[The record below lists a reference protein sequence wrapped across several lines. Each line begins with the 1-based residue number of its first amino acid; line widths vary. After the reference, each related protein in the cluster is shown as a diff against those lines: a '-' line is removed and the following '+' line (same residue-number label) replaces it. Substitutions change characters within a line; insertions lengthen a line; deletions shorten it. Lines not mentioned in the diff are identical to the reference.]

1 MDLKD
6 VIKNINDAKEQLQ
19 KSVDVEKSEQDAEQQ
34 EEADKSVE
42 PKTKEEAGGKAP
54 VEKSEVEDKEAPED
68 DSEDHED
75 HDDNEE
81 EHEDDEESSEDDAEK
96 TCNVEDADAEKSCGD
111 KTVAKSDD
119 SEDDGSE
126 DDGADDE
133 VEACDQRTKSS
144 DIDKSVFMQHLE
156 MFENL
161 SKSYIDLANSSIEL
175 AQSVL
180 AKSINDTD
188 NQEVVEKSAEPEPED
203 KADSETQAEDDD
215 VEKSV
220 APEAES
226 EVPVEKDNVEKSA
239 EPEPEPEP
247 EPEDKADDVE
257 KSMPK
262 GKSLQ
267 YADDAP
273 EDDGIEKSVD
283 IDEVKVSELKDAV
296 AKSIQGLQGYVLMN
310 REQGMLKSLLHKVDE
325 LDPDDVAPKELVD
338 AYNKI

>member
-68 DSEDHED
+68 ASEDHED
-75 HDDNEE
+75 HDDDEE

-96 TCNVEDADAEKSCGD
+96 ACNVEDDDAEKSCGD
-111 KTVAKSDD
+111 KKVAKSDD
-119 SEDDGSE
+119 SE

-180 AKSINDTD
+180 AKSINNTD

-226 EVPVEKDNVEKSA
+226 EVPVEEDNVEKSA
-239 EPEPEPEP
+239 EPEPEPE
-247 EPEDKADDVE
+247 ADDVE

-283 IDEVKVSELKDAV
+283 SDEVKVSELKDAV

>member
-75 HDDNEE
+75 HDDDEE

-96 TCNVEDADAEKSCGD
+96 ACNVEDDDAEKSCGD
-111 KTVAKSDD
+111 KKVAKSDD

-144 DIDKSVFMQHLE
+144 DIDKSVFVQHLE
-156 MFENL
+156 MFESL
-161 SKSYIDLANSSIEL
+161 SKYYIDLANSSIEL

-180 AKSINDTD
+180 TKSINDTN
-188 NQEVVEKSAEPEPED
+188 NQEVVEKSVESESED
-203 KADSETQAEDDD
+203 KADSETQAEEDD

-220 APEAES
+220 VPEAES
-226 EVPVEKDNVEKSA
+226 EVPVEEDNVEKSA
-239 EPEPEPEP
+239 EPE
-247 EPEDKADDVE
+247 DKANDVE

-283 IDEVKVSELKDAV
+283 SDEVKVSELKDAV

>member
-54 VEKSEVEDKEAPED
+54 IEKSEVEDKEAPED
-68 DSEDHED
+68 DSEDH
-75 HDDNEE
+75 DDDEE

-96 TCNVEDADAEKSCGD
+96 ACNVEDGDAEKSCGD
-111 KTVAKSDD
+111 KKVAKSDD
-119 SEDDGSE
+119 SE

-188 NQEVVEKSAEPEPED
+188 NQEVVEKSAEPEPGD
-203 KADSETQAEDDD
+203 KSDSETQTEETE

-239 EPEPEPEP
+239 EPEPE
-247 EPEDKADDVE
+247 ADNVE

-283 IDEVKVSELKDAV
+283 SDEVKVSELKDAV

>member
-68 DSEDHED
+68 DSEDH
-75 HDDNEE
+75 DDDEE
-81 EHEDDEESSEDDAEK
+81 EHEDDKESSKDDAEK
-96 TCNVEDADAEKSCGD
+96 ACNVEDGDAEKSCGD
-111 KTVAKSDD
+111 KKVAKSDD

-180 AKSINDTD
+180 TKSINTTN
-188 NQEVVEKSAEPEPED
+188 NQEVVEKSAEPEPD
-203 KADSETQAEDDD
+203 
-215 VEKSV
+215 
-220 APEAES
+220 P
-226 EVPVEKDNVEKSA
+226 EVPVEEDNVEKSA
-239 EPEPEPEP
+239 EPEPE
-247 EPEDKADDVE
+247 ADDVE

-283 IDEVKVSELKDAV
+283 SDEVKVSELKGAIT
-296 AKSIQGLQGYVLMN
+296 KSIQGLQGYVLMN
-310 REQGMLKSLLHKVDE
+310 QEQGMLKSLLHKVDE

>member
-19 KSVDVEKSEQDAEQQ
+19 KSVDIEKSEQDAEQQ

-75 HDDNEE
+75 HDDDEE
-81 EHEDDEESSEDDAEK
+81 EHEDDEESSEDDVEK
-96 TCNVEDADAEKSCGD
+96 ACNVEDNTAEKSCGD
-111 KTVAKSDD
+111 KKVAKSDD

-144 DIDKSVFMQHLE
+144 DIDKSVFMHQLE

-175 AQSVL
+175 AQSVFI
-180 AKSINDTD
+180 KFINDTN
-188 NQEVVEKSAEPEPED
+188 NQEVVEKSVEPEPED

-226 EVPVEKDNVEKSA
+226 EVPVEKGNVEKSA
-239 EPEPEPEP
+239 EPEPE
-247 EPEDKADDVE
+247 ADDVE

-262 GKSLQ
+262 GKSFQ
-267 YADDAP
+267 YADDDP

-283 IDEVKVSELKDAV
+283 SDEVKVSELKDAV

>member
-19 KSVDVEKSEQDAEQQ
+19 KSVDVEKSEQDDEQQ
-34 EEADKSVE
+34 EEDDKSVE

-75 HDDNEE
+75 HEDHDD
-81 EHEDDEESSEDDAEK
+81 DDEESSEDDAEK
-96 TCNVEDADAEKSCGD
+96 ACNVEDDNAEKSCGD
-111 KTVAKSDD
+111 KKVAKSDD
-119 SEDDGSE
+119 SEDG
-126 DDGADDE
+126 G
-133 VEACDQRTKSS
+133 S

-188 NQEVVEKSAEPEPED
+188 NQEVVEKSVEPESED
-203 KADSETQAEDDD
+203 EADSETQTEETE

-220 APEAES
+220 APEADS
-226 EVPVEKDNVEKSA
+226 EVPAEEDNVEKST
-239 EPEPEPEP
+239 EPEPGDE
-247 EPEDKADDVE
+247 ADDVE

-273 EDDGIEKSVD
+273 EDSGIEKSVK
-283 IDEVKVSELKDAV
+283 DEPVKVSELKDAV
-296 AKSIQGLQGYVLMN
+296 AKSIRGLQGYTLMA
-310 REQGMLKSLLHKVDE
+310 REQGALKSLLHKVDE
-325 LDPDDVAPKELVD
+325 LNPEDVAPKELVD

>member
-54 VEKSEVEDKEAPED
+54 VEKSEVEDKEVPED

-75 HDDNEE
+75 HDDDEE

-96 TCNVEDADAEKSCGD
+96 ACNVEDADAEKSCGD
-111 KTVAKSDD
+111 KKVAKSDD

-180 AKSINDTD
+180 TKSINNTN
-188 NQEVVEKSAEPEPED
+188 NQEVVKKSAE
-203 KADSETQAEDDD
+203 
-215 VEKSV
+215 
-220 APEAES
+220 PEAES

-239 EPEPEPEP
+239 EL
-247 EPEDKADDVE
+247 EDEADDVE

-283 IDEVKVSELKDAV
+283 SDEVKVSELKDAV

>member
-19 KSVDVEKSEQDAEQQ
+19 KSVDIEKSEQDAEQQ

-75 HDDNEE
+75 HDDDEE
-81 EHEDDEESSEDDAEK
+81 EHEDDEESSEDDVEK
-96 TCNVEDADAEKSCGD
+96 ACNVEDNTAEKSCGD
-111 KTVAKSDD
+111 KKVAKSDD

-144 DIDKSVFMQHLE
+144 DIDKSVFMQQLE

-175 AQSVL
+175 AQSVFI
-180 AKSINDTD
+180 KFINDTN
-188 NQEVVEKSAEPEPED
+188 NQEVVEKSVEPEPED

-220 APEAES
+220 ASEAES

-239 EPEPEPEP
+239 EPEPE
-247 EPEDKADDVE
+247 ADDVE

-262 GKSLQ
+262 GKSFQ

-283 IDEVKVSELKDAV
+283 SDEVKVSELKDAV

>member
-19 KSVDVEKSEQDAEQQ
+19 KSVDIEKSEQDAEQQ

-75 HDDNEE
+75 HDDDEE
-81 EHEDDEESSEDDAEK
+81 EHEDDEESSEDDVEK
-96 TCNVEDADAEKSCGD
+96 ACNVEDNTAEKSCGD
-111 KTVAKSDD
+111 KKVAKSDD

-144 DIDKSVFMQHLE
+144 DIDKSVFMQQLE

-175 AQSVL
+175 AQSVFI
-180 AKSINDTD
+180 KFINDTN
-188 NQEVVEKSAEPEPED
+188 NQEVVEKSVEPEPED

-220 APEAES
+220 ASEAES

-239 EPEPEPEP
+239 EPEPE
-247 EPEDKADDVE
+247 ADDVE

-262 GKSLQ
+262 GKSFQ

-283 IDEVKVSELKDAV
+283 SDEVKVAELKDAV

>member
-19 KSVDVEKSEQDAEQQ
+19 KSVDIEKSEQDAEQQ

-75 HDDNEE
+75 HDDDEE
-81 EHEDDEESSEDDAEK
+81 EHEDDEESSEDDVEK
-96 TCNVEDADAEKSCGD
+96 ACNVEDNTAEKSCGD
-111 KTVAKSDD
+111 KKVAKSDD

-144 DIDKSVFMQHLE
+144 DIDKSVFMQQLE

-175 AQSVL
+175 AQSVFI
-180 AKSINDTD
+180 KFINDTN
-188 NQEVVEKSAEPEPED
+188 NQEVVEKSVEPEPED

-239 EPEPEPEP
+239 EPEPE
-247 EPEDKADDVE
+247 ADDVE

-262 GKSLQ
+262 GKSFQ

-283 IDEVKVSELKDAV
+283 SDEVKVSELKDAV

>member
-68 DSEDHED
+68 DSEE
-75 HDDNEE
+75 HDDDEE

-96 TCNVEDADAEKSCGD
+96 ACNVEDDDAEKSCGD
-111 KTVAKSDD
+111 KKVAKSDD
-119 SEDDGSE
+119 SE

-180 AKSINDTD
+180 AKSINNTD

-226 EVPVEKDNVEKSA
+226 EVPVEEDNVEKSA
-239 EPEPEPEP
+239 EP

-283 IDEVKVSELKDAV
+283 SDEVKVSELKDAV

>member
-75 HDDNEE
+75 HDDDEE

-96 TCNVEDADAEKSCGD
+96 ACNVEDDDAEKSCGD
-111 KTVAKSDD
+111 KKVAKSDD

-126 DDGADDE
+126 DAGADDE

-188 NQEVVEKSAEPEPED
+188 NQEVVKKSAEPED
-203 KADSETQAEDDD
+203 KSDSETQTEETE

-220 APEAES
+220 APEADS
-226 EVPVEKDNVEKSA
+226 EVTAEEDDVEKST
-239 EPEPEPEP
+239 EPEPGDE
-247 EPEDKADDVE
+247 ADDVE

-273 EDDGIEKSVD
+273 EDDGIEKSVE
-283 IDEVKVSELKDAV
+283 DEPVKVSELKDAV
-296 AKSIQGLQGYVLMN
+296 AKSIRGLQGYTLMAK
-310 REQGMLKSLLHKVDE
+310 EQGALKSLLHKVDE
-325 LDPDDVAPKELVD
+325 LNPEDVAPEELVK
-338 AYNKI
+338 AYNEI

>member
-6 VIKNINDAKEQLQ
+6 VIKNINDAKEQLK

-75 HDDNEE
+75 HDDGEE

-96 TCNVEDADAEKSCGD
+96 ACNVEDGDAEKSCGD
-111 KTVAKSDD
+111 KKVAKSDD

-126 DDGADDE
+126 DSGADDE
-133 VEACDQRTKSS
+133 VEACDQRAKSS

-180 AKSINDTD
+180 TKSINDTN
-188 NQEVVEKSAEPEPED
+188 NQEVVEKSAEPEPQDE
-203 KADSETQAEDDD
+203 ADSETQAEEDD

-220 APEAES
+220 EPEAES
-226 EVPVEKDNVEKSA
+226 EVLVEKDNVEKSA
-239 EPEPEPEP
+239 EP

-283 IDEVKVSELKDAV
+283 SDDVKVSELKDAV

>member
-54 VEKSEVEDKEAPED
+54 VEKSEVEDKEVPED

-75 HDDNEE
+75 HDD
-81 EHEDDEESSEDDAEK
+81 DEEA
-96 TCNVEDADAEKSCGD
+96 CNVEDNNAEKSCGD
-111 KTVAKSDD
+111 KKVAKSDD

-180 AKSINDTD
+180 TKSINNTN
-188 NQEVVEKSAEPEPED
+188 NQEVVEKSVAPEAED
-203 KADSETQAEDDD
+203 KADSETKAEDDD

-239 EPEPEPEP
+239 EPEPEV
-247 EPEDKADDVE
+247 DDVE

-283 IDEVKVSELKDAV
+283 SDEVKVSELKDAV

>member
-19 KSVDVEKSEQDAEQQ
+19 KSVDIEKSEQDAEQQ

-75 HDDNEE
+75 HDDDEE
-81 EHEDDEESSEDDAEK
+81 EHEDDEESSEDDVEK
-96 TCNVEDADAEKSCGD
+96 ACNVEDNTAEKSCGD
-111 KTVAKSDD
+111 KKVAKSDD
-119 SEDDGSE
+119 SE

-144 DIDKSVFMQHLE
+144 DIDKSVFMQQLE

-161 SKSYIDLANSSIEL
+161 SKSYVDLANSSIEL
-175 AQSVL
+175 AQSVFI
-180 AKSINDTD
+180 KFINDTN
-188 NQEVVEKSAEPEPED
+188 NQEVVEKSVEPEPED

-226 EVPVEKDNVEKSA
+226 EVPVEKGNVEKSA
-239 EPEPEPEP
+239 EPEPE
-247 EPEDKADDVE
+247 ADDVE

-262 GKSLQ
+262 GKSFQ

-273 EDDGIEKSVD
+273 EDDDIEKSVD
-283 IDEVKVSELKDAV
+283 SDEVKVSELKDAV

>member
-54 VEKSEVEDKEAPED
+54 VEKSEVEDKEVPED

-75 HDDNEE
+75 HDDDEE

-96 TCNVEDADAEKSCGD
+96 ACNVEDADAEKSCGD
-111 KTVAKSDD
+111 KKVAKSDD

-180 AKSINDTD
+180 TKSINNTN
-188 NQEVVEKSAEPEPED
+188 NQEVVKKSAEPESEPED

-239 EPEPEPEP
+239 EL
-247 EPEDKADDVE
+247 EDEADDVE

-283 IDEVKVSELKDAV
+283 SDEVKVSELKDAV

>member
-19 KSVDVEKSEQDAEQQ
+19 KSVDIEKSEQDAEQQ

-54 VEKSEVEDKEAPED
+54 VEKSEVEDKEASED

-75 HDDNEE
+75 HDDDEE
-81 EHEDDEESSEDDAEK
+81 EHEDDEESSEDDVEK
-96 TCNVEDADAEKSCGD
+96 ACNVEDNTAEKSCGD
-111 KTVAKSDD
+111 KKVAKSDD

-144 DIDKSVFMQHLE
+144 DIDKSVFMQQLE

-175 AQSVL
+175 AQSVFI
-180 AKSINDTD
+180 KFINDTN
-188 NQEVVEKSAEPEPED
+188 NQEVVEKSFEPEPED

-220 APEAES
+220 ASEAES

-239 EPEPEPEP
+239 EPEPE
-247 EPEDKADDVE
+247 ADDVE

-262 GKSLQ
+262 GKSFQ

-283 IDEVKVSELKDAV
+283 SDEVKVSELKDAV

>member
-19 KSVDVEKSEQDAEQQ
+19 KSVNVEKSEQDAEQQ

-68 DSEDHED
+68 DSEDH
-75 HDDNEE
+75 DDDEE
-81 EHEDDEESSEDDAEK
+81 EHEDDEESSENDAEK
-96 TCNVEDADAEKSCGD
+96 ACNVEDDDAEKSCGD
-111 KTVAKSDD
+111 KKVAKSDD
-119 SEDDGSE
+119 SEDDSSE

-180 AKSINDTD
+180 TKSINNTN

-203 KADSETQAEDDD
+203 EADSETQAEDDD

-226 EVPVEKDNVEKSA
+226 EVPAEKDNVEKSA
-239 EPEPEPEP
+239 EPEP

-283 IDEVKVSELKDAV
+283 SDEVKVSELKDAV

>member
-68 DSEDHED
+68 DSEDH
-75 HDDNEE
+75 DDDEE
-81 EHEDDEESSEDDAEK
+81 EHEGDEESSEDD
-96 TCNVEDADAEKSCGD
+96 TEKSCGD
-111 KTVAKSDD
+111 KKVAKSDD

-180 AKSINDTD
+180 TKSINNTN

-203 KADSETQAEDDD
+203 EADSETQAEDGD

-220 APEAES
+220 APES
-226 EVPVEKDNVEKSA
+226 DPEVPVEEDNVEKSA
-239 EPEPEPEP
+239 EPEPE
-247 EPEDKADDVE
+247 ADDVE

-283 IDEVKVSELKDAV
+283 SDEVKVSELKDAV

>member
-54 VEKSEVEDKEAPED
+54 VEKSEVEDKEVPED
-68 DSEDHED
+68 DSEDH
-75 HDDNEE
+75 DDDEE

-96 TCNVEDADAEKSCGD
+96 ACNVEDADAEKSCGD
-111 KTVAKSDD
+111 KKVAKSDD

-180 AKSINDTD
+180 TKSINNTN
-188 NQEVVEKSAEPEPED
+188 NQEVVKKSAEPESEPED

-226 EVPVEKDNVEKSA
+226 EVPVEKDNIEKSA
-239 EPEPEPEP
+239 EPE
-247 EPEDKADDVE
+247 DKSDDVE

-283 IDEVKVSELKDAV
+283 SDEVKVSELKDAV

>member
-19 KSVDVEKSEQDAEQQ
+19 KSVDIEKSEQDAEQQ

-75 HDDNEE
+75 HDDDEE
-81 EHEDDEESSEDDAEK
+81 EHEDDEESSEDDVEK
-96 TCNVEDADAEKSCGD
+96 ACNVEDNTAEKSCGD
-111 KTVAKSDD
+111 KKVAKSDD

-144 DIDKSVFMQHLE
+144 DIDKSVFMQQLE

-175 AQSVL
+175 AQSVFI
-180 AKSINDTD
+180 KFINDTN
-188 NQEVVEKSAEPEPED
+188 NQEVVEKSVEPEPED
-203 KADSETQAEDDD
+203 KTDSETQAEDDD

-239 EPEPEPEP
+239 EPEPE
-247 EPEDKADDVE
+247 ADDVE

-262 GKSLQ
+262 GKSFQ

-283 IDEVKVSELKDAV
+283 SDEVKVSELKDAV